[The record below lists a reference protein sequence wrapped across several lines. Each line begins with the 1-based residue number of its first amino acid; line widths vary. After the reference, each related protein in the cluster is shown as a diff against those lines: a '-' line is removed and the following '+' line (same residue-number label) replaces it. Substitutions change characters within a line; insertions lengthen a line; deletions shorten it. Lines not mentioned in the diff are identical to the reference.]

1 MTPAPL
7 LSIRGLQVVLRLD
20 DGVVPILDG
29 IDLDLAPGKVMA
41 LVGESGSGKS
51 VTAQAILR
59 ILPRV
64 LAIAGGAMLFR
75 SNGGTAL
82 DLAGVPA
89 DGAAMQGIRGRR
101 IAMIFQEPMSSFS
114 PLHTVGNQVGEVLR
128 IHERLSKQAA
138 RQRTIELLDRVGI
151 PNPARAVDRYPFE
164 FSGGMRQRAMIAKAL
179 SCNPALLLAD
189 EPTTALDVTIQAQ
202 ILTLMR
208 DLQAEFGMGIL
219 FITHDLGVVAQMA
232 DEVAIMY
239 AGRIVE
245 RGPVRAIFRDPQHP
259 YTMNLLRAV
268 PRLADLR
275 QRRALDPIRGSV
287 PSLFDMPEG
296 CSFHPRCEFFMAG
309 RCDAAP
315 PRLAEIGA
323 NHLAA
328 CYRHG

>member
-1 MTPAPL
+1 MTPDPL
-7 LSIRGLQVVLRLD
+7 LSVRGLQVVLRLD

-59 ILPRV
+59 ILPRT
-64 LAIAGGAMLFR
+64 LQIAGGAMLFR
-75 SNGGTAL
+75 ANGATL

-89 DGAAMQGIRGRR
+89 DGRAMQSIRGRQ

-128 IHERLSKQAA
+128 IHERLSKEAA

-232 DEVAIMY
+232 DEVSIMY
-239 AGRIVE
+239 GGRIVE

-268 PRLADLR
+268 PRLVDLH
-275 QRRALDPIRGSV
+275 RRRSLEPIRGSV
-287 PSLFDMPEG
+287 PSLYDMPEG

-309 RCDAAP
+309 RCDAEP
-315 PRLAEIGA
+315 PKLAAVGA
-323 NHLAA
+323 HHFAA

>member
-1 MTPAPL
+1 MTAAPL
-7 LSIRGLQVVLRLD
+7 LSIRALQVVLRLD
-20 DGVVPILDG
+20 DGVIPILDG

-59 ILPRV
+59 ILPRT
-64 LAIAGGAMLFR
+64 LQIAGGTMLLR
-75 SNGGTAL
+75 SNGAAL

-89 DGAAMQGIRGRR
+89 DGKVMQGIRGRR
-101 IAMIFQEPMSSFS
+101 IGMIFQEPMSSFS

-268 PRLADLR
+268 PRLVDLH
-275 QRRALDPIRGSV
+275 RRRSLEPIRGSV
-287 PSLFDMPEG
+287 PSLYDMPEG

-315 PRLAEIGA
+315 PKLAAVGA

>member
-7 LSIRGLQVVLRLD
+7 LSIRDLQVVLRLD
-20 DGVVPILDG
+20 DGEVPILDG

-59 ILPRV
+59 ILPRM
-64 LAIAGGAMLFR
+64 LRIAGGAMLFR
-75 SNGGTAL
+75 LNGAAI

-89 DGAAMQGIRGRR
+89 DGAVMQGIRGRR

-268 PRLADLR
+268 PRLTDLHR
-275 QRRALDPIRGSV
+275 RRALEPIRGSV
-287 PSLFDMPEG
+287 PSLYDMPEG

-309 RCDAAP
+309 RCDAAAP
-315 PRLAEIGA
+315 KLAAVGA

>member
-1 MTPAPL
+1 
-7 LSIRGLQVVLRLD
+7 
-20 DGVVPILDG
+20 
-29 IDLDLAPGKVMA
+29 
-41 LVGESGSGKS
+41 
-51 VTAQAILR
+51 
-59 ILPRV
+59 
-64 LAIAGGAMLFR
+64 
-75 SNGGTAL
+75 
-82 DLAGVPA
+82 
-89 DGAAMQGIRGRR
+89 MQRIRGRR

-114 PLHTVGNQVGEVLR
+114 PLHTIGNQVGEVLR
-128 IHERLSKQAA
+128 VHERLSKQEA
-138 RQRTIELLDRVGI
+138 RERAVALLDRVGI
-151 PNPARAVDRYPFE
+151 PNAARAVDRYPFE

-202 ILTLMR
+202 ILALMR
-208 DLQAEFGMGIL
+208 ELQAEFGMGIL

-268 PRLADLR
+268 PRLIDLR
-275 QRRALDPIRGSV
+275 RRRSLDPIRGSV

-296 CSFHPRCEFFMAG
+296 CRFHPRCEFFMAG
-309 RCDAAP
+309 RCDQASPPAAAVGP
-315 PRLAEIGA
+315 G
-323 NHLAA
+323 HVAA

>member
-1 MTPAPL
+1 MTAAPL
-7 LSIRGLQVVLRLD
+7 LSIRALQVVLRLD

-59 ILPRV
+59 ILPRT
-64 LAIAGGAMLFR
+64 LQIAGGTMLLR
-75 SNGGTAL
+75 SNGAVL

-89 DGAAMQGIRGRR
+89 DGKVMQGIRGRR
-101 IAMIFQEPMSSFS
+101 IGMIFQEPMSSFS

-268 PRLADLR
+268 PRLVDLH
-275 QRRALDPIRGSV
+275 RRRSLEPIRGSV
-287 PSLFDMPEG
+287 PSLYDMPEG

-309 RCDAAP
+309 RCDVAP
-315 PRLAEIGA
+315 PKLAAVGA